1 MRYTLAL
8 ASNSPVKRTPQPER
22 RVSKLPCIVRK
33 IVSGAP
39 MGYVTYPSSTLVS
52 PIVSRLDRLEALW
65 KLSLEFP
72 TPPPPT
78 RNYQGPNPH
87 IQPTTPPAPGMTSHR
102 YAPKCLSWSGCDI
115 VSSGRSAG

>member
-72 TPPPPT
+72 TPPHPPGIT
-78 RNYQGPNPH
+78 RAQTHTSN
-87 IQPTTPPAPGMTSHR
+87 QPPLPPLA
-102 YAPKCLSWSGCDI
+102 
-115 VSSGRSAG
+115 